1 MAKEIKYGVDARK
14 ALEAG
19 VNKLA
24 DTVRVTLGPKGR
36 NVVLDKSFGTPL
48 ITNDG
53 VTIAKEIELE
63 DAFENMGAQI
73 LKEVATKTNDVAGDG
88 TTTAT
93 VLAQAMINEG
103 MKNLAAGAN
112 PIILR
117 KGMKK
122 ATDEAVKAIAEMSQ
136 PISGKAQI
144 ARVAAISASSDE
156 VGEMVADAME
166 KVTGDGVITIEA
178 APTEGEIRLRGRVAS
193 MLEVGTGFNNEMT
206 GRENIYMNGAILGM
220 TRAEVDSK
228 IDQIIEFSE
237 CGDFIDTPVKRYS
250 SGMFVKLAFSVAAHL
265 DSEIMVMDE
274 VLAVGDMKFQQKCLG
289 KMSDVA
295 GQEGR
300 TVLYVSHNM
309 STIRQLCTRCV
320 VLDQGR
326 VIFDGDVEQAIAVY
340 METTDVNVVHYD
352 LLDVSRMN
360 ASAGKRMRLETLDF
374 VGKESSVFADTEK
387 IRVRIT
393 WRVSEPFTGVHL
405 KLNLHFRD
413 STPVGITHPVNLGA
427 AVPGKLYT
435 TEFEFDP
442 SLLGEGQYF
451 FYVDVFDGVLT
462 QAVCLDKPV
471 TEFAFEVTSGDL
483 TMPEWAPGWGRIHF
497 PPVKVLENGYD
508 G

>member
-1 MAKEIKYGVDARK
+1 MNSTKNR
-14 ALEAG
+14 
-19 VNKLA
+19 
-24 DTVRVTLGPKGR
+24 TLFCK
-36 NVVLDKSFGTPL
+36 
-48 ITNDG
+48 
-53 VTIAKEIELE
+53 
-63 DAFENMGAQI
+63 
-73 LKEVATKTNDVAGDG
+73 KEVKFYHGLISLASTAVLIFIGVVVCGAKAHQTGICNSHEVIVMPTQSMGPDDKDYAVSFAVPLDTPGLFMIIGRQSCDTRKLEGSDIDVGN
-88 TTTAT
+88 
-93 VLAQAMINEG
+93 AQYGGVE
-103 MKNLAAGAN
+103 L
-112 PIILR
+112 L
-117 KGMKK
+117 
-122 ATDEAVKAIAEMSQ
+122 V
-136 PISGKAQI
+136 
-144 ARVAAISASSDE
+144 VF
-156 VGEMVADAME
+156 AD
-166 KVTGDGVITIEA
+166 VFI
-178 APTEGEIRLRGRVAS
+178 P
-193 MLEVGTGFNNEMT
+193 N
-206 GRENIYMNGAILGM
+206 ENIYMNGAILGM

>member
-1 MAKEIKYGVDARK
+1 MTKGLHVPSEIGKLRK
-14 ALEAG
+14 VCLHRPGDELL
-19 VNKLA
+19 NLPP
-24 DTVRVTLGPKGR
+24 D
-36 NVVLDKSFGTPL
+36 
-48 ITNDG
+48 
-53 VTIAKEIELE
+53 ELE
-63 DAFENMGAQI
+63 RLLFDDVPFLEVAQQEHDTFAQI
-73 LKEVATKTNDVAGDG
+73 LRDQGVEVLYLENLVAEVFDQ
-88 TTTAT
+88 
-93 VLAQAMINEG
+93 VP
-103 MKNLAAGAN
+103 GA
-112 PIILR
+112 R
-117 KGMKK
+117 
-122 ATDEAVKAIAEMSQ
+122 AEFTDQYIAEAGIRGQHM
-136 PISGKAQI
+136 PQI
-144 ARVAAISASSDE
+144 VR
-156 VGEMVADAME
+156 E
-166 KVTGDGVITIEA
+166 KLDSIEDN
-178 APTEGEIRLRGRVAS
+178 
-193 MLEVGTGFNNEMT
+193 LEFVKKTM
-206 GRENIYMNGAILGM
+206 AGM
-220 TRAEVDSK
+220 TKAE
-228 IDQIIEFSE
+228 IDAKLPQIIEFSE

-250 SGMFVKLAFSVAAHL
+250 SGMFVKLAFAVAAHL